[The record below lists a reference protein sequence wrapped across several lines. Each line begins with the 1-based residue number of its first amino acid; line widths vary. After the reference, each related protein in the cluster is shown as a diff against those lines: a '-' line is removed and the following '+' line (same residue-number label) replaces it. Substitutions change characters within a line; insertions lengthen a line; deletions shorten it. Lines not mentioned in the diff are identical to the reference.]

1 MPTKNV
7 PVTDKS
13 TGRTYNIPVTHP
25 ENATDEQIQEQARK
39 FVESGGLKDYES
51 RVNPPL
57 IPRPPPANYGERMM
71 REYDETDFRQPFE
84 EFGPE
89 VAKRT
94 ERYQTATQELT
105 GAEDP
110 ETRGLRM
117 GGAGRLMEAAI
128 PVSQAAR
135 AAGETLVSAV
145 KPLVP
150 LSVRNFFGAGFDKLM
165 ENEVTQKGIQFLVNS
180 EKDFYK
186 WATNNPRE
194 AEALQNAVRETMGTQ
209 FDIGAAFSP
218 RPDLINLDKQLAAA
232 NRAKVAANQAKINK
246 RDQATSNMLTPIT
259 LSTRDKTEKS
269 TFGTEVWVPDDFAV
283 SQIQALERIFGFNP
297 FGSYYDAV
305 RVTQRHVDSQKK
317 RLDALIER
325 NNKTI
330 EMDFVNQKL
339 FDRLQ
344 EFKQSDVYMSM
355 PKQARQYWDNA
366 IASAQQI
373 FSTESNDLVGVLNAR
388 RRFDK
393 SRQDLGISQD
403 AEVANAQAMANKAV
417 RAAFND
423 VLKAATEGP
432 DVHNLLDDQF
442 RVLAAMDV
450 LNYKRNKEARGSFNR
465 ILDAI
470 SNHTGGLG
478 RVSTSIIGLA
488 ATGATIMQPMVG
500 GAIALAAGT
509 GYVGLQIQRHGKAA
523 VLKAYGE
530 TLGLLNKAIRSI
542 SDPTKVEALELDRLL
557 LIEMMNEA
565 KAYEEPSKDEKQQQ

>member
-13 TGRTYNIPVTHP
+13 TGRTYNIPVTYP
-25 ENATDEQIQEQARK
+25 EGATDEQIQEQARK
-39 FVESGGLKDYES
+39 FVQAGRLRDYEN

-57 IPRPPPANYGERMM
+57 TPRPPPANYGERMM
-71 REYDETDFRQPFE
+71 REYAETDFRQPFE
-84 EFGPE
+84 QFGPE

-135 AAGETLVSAV
+135 AAGETVVSAV
-145 KPLVP
+145 KPLIP

-165 ENEVTQKGIQFLVNS
+165 QNEVTQKGIQFLVNS

-209 FDIGAAFSP
+209 FDIGAAFTP
-218 RPDLINLDKQLAAA
+218 RPDLINLDRQLAAS
-232 NRAKVAANQAKINK
+232 NRAKVAANQTRTTK
-246 RDQATSNMLTPIT
+246 RQQATANMIEPIT
-259 LSTRDKTEKS
+259 FKTTDKTEKS
-269 TFGTEVWVPDDFAV
+269 MGYEYWVPDEFGNAQV
-283 SQIQALERIFGFNP
+283 EALERISGFNP
-297 FGSYYDAV
+297 YGSYHEAM
-305 RVTQRHVDSQKK
+305 RVTQRHIDSQKN
-317 RLDALIER
+317 RLDALINK
-325 NNKTI
+325 NNVPI
-330 EMDFVNQKL
+330 EMDFVNSKL
-339 FDRLQ
+339 AERLQ
-344 EFKQSDVYMSM
+344 DFKQSDVYMSM
-355 PKQARQYWDNA
+355 PKEARRYWDNA
-366 IASAQQI
+366 IATAQQI
-373 FSTESNDLVGVLNAR
+373 FSTESADLVGVLNAR

-393 SRQDLGISQD
+393 SRADLGISQD

-417 RAAFND
+417 RGALND
-423 VLKAATEGP
+423 ILKAATQGA

-442 RVLAAMDV
+442 RVLTAMDN
-450 LNYKRNKEARGSFNR
+450 LNFRRNGEARGAVSR
-465 ILDAI
+465 VLDAI
-470 SNHTGGLG
+470 SNYTGGLG

-500 GAIALAAGT
+500 GALAAVGAG
-509 GYVGLQIQRHGKAA
+509 GYVGLQVQRYGKAA

>member
-7 PVTDKS
+7 PVTDES
-13 TGRTYNIPVTHP
+13 TGRTYNVPVTHP
-25 ENATDEQIQEQARK
+25 EGATDEQIQEQARK
-39 FVESGGLKDYES
+39 FVQAGGLRDYEN

-57 IPRPPPANYGERMM
+57 TPRPPPTNYGERMM
-71 REYDETDFRQPFE
+71 REYAETDFRQPFE
-84 EFGPE
+84 QFGPE
-89 VAKRT
+89 VARRT

-110 ETRGLRM
+110 ETRRLRM
-117 GGAGRLMEAAI
+117 GGGGRFMEAAI

-135 AAGETLVSAV
+135 AGAEALGSAV
-145 KPLVP
+145 KPLIP
-150 LSVRNFFGAGFDKLM
+150 LSVRNFFGDSFDALM
-165 ENEVTQKGIQFLVNS
+165 ENEVTRNLIQFFANS
-180 EKDFYK
+180 EQDFYK
-186 WATNNPRE
+186 AASRNPRE

-218 RPDLINLDKQLAAA
+218 RPDLINLDRQLAAA
-232 NRAKVAANQAKINK
+232 NRAKVAANQARTTK
-246 RDQATSNMLTPIT
+246 RQQATANMIEPIT
-259 LSTRDKTEKS
+259 FKTTEKTEKS
-269 TFGTEVWVPDDFAV
+269 MGYEYWVPDEFGNLQV
-283 SQIQALERIFGFNP
+283 QALENIKDFNP
-297 FGSYYDAV
+297 FGSYHEAM

-317 RLDALIER
+317 RLDALIEK
-325 NNKTI
+325 NNAPI

-355 PKQARQYWDNA
+355 PKQARKYWDNA
-366 IASAQQI
+366 IATAQQI
-373 FSTESNDLVGVLNAR
+373 FSTESADLVGVLNAR

-393 SRQDLGISQD
+393 SRADLGISQD
-403 AEVANAQAMANKAV
+403 AEIANAQAMANKAV
-417 RAAFND
+417 RGALND
-423 VLKAATEGP
+423 ILKAGTEGI

-442 RVLAAMDV
+442 RVLTAMDN
-450 LNYKRNKEARGSFNR
+450 LNYRRNGEARGALSR
-465 ILDAI
+465 ALDAI

-500 GAIALAAGT
+500 GALALAAGS

-530 TLGLLNKAIRSI
+530 TLSLLNKAIRSI
-542 SDPTKVEALELDRLL
+542 SDPTKVEALELDRLV
-557 LIEMMNEA
+557 LIDMMNEA
-565 KAYEEPSKDEKQQQ
+565 RAYEEPSEDE

>member
-13 TGRTYNIPVTHP
+13 TGRTYNVPVTHP
-25 ENATDEQIQEQARK
+25 EGATDEQIQEQARK
-39 FVESGGLKDYES
+39 FVQAGGLRDYEN

-57 IPRPPPANYGERMM
+57 TPPPPPANYGERMM
-71 REYDETDFRQPFE
+71 REYAETDFRQPFE
-84 EFGPE
+84 QFSPE
-89 VAKRT
+89 VARRT

-110 ETRGLRM
+110 ETRRLRM

-145 KPLVP
+145 KPLIP
-150 LSVRNFFGAGFDKLM
+150 LSVRNFIGAGFDMLM
-165 ENEVTQKGIQFLVNS
+165 ENEVTRQGIQFLANS

-186 WATNNPRE
+186 WASSNPRE
-194 AEALQNAVRETMGTQ
+194 AEALQNAVRETIGTQ

-218 RPDLINLDKQLAAA
+218 RPDLINLDRQLAAA
-232 NRAKVAANQAKINK
+232 NRAKVAANQARTTK
-246 RDQATSNMLTPIT
+246 RQQATANMIEPIT
-259 LSTRDKTEKS
+259 FKTTEKTEKS
-269 TFGTEVWVPDDFAV
+269 MGYEYWVPDEFGNLQV
-283 SQIQALERIFGFNP
+283 QALENIKDFNP
-297 FGSYYDAV
+297 FGSYHEAM

-317 RLDALIER
+317 RLDALIEK
-325 NNKTI
+325 NNVPI

-355 PKQARQYWDNA
+355 PKQARKYWDNA

-373 FSTESNDLVGVLNAR
+373 FSTESADLVGVLNAR

-393 SRQDLGISQD
+393 SRADLGISQD
-403 AEVANAQAMANKAV
+403 AEMASAQAMANKAV
-417 RAAFND
+417 RGALND
-423 VLKAATEGP
+423 ILKAGTEGI

-442 RVLAAMDV
+442 RVLTAMDN
-450 LNYKRNKEARGSFNR
+450 LNYRRNGEARGALSR
-465 ILDAI
+465 TLDAI
-470 SNHTGGLG
+470 SKHTGGLG

-500 GAIALAAGT
+500 GALALAAGS

-542 SDPTKVEALELDRLL
+542 SDPTKVEALELDRLV
-557 LIEMMNEA
+557 LIDMMNEA
-565 KAYEEPSKDEKQQQ
+565 RAYEEPSEDE

>member
-7 PVTDKS
+7 PVTDES
-13 TGRTYNIPVTHP
+13 TGRTYNVPVTHP
-25 ENATDEQIQEQARK
+25 EGATDEQIQEQARK
-39 FVESGGLKDYES
+39 FVQAGGLRDYET

-57 IPRPPPANYGERMM
+57 TPRPPPANYGERMM
-71 REYDETDFRQPFE
+71 REYAETDFRQPFE
-84 EFGPE
+84 QFGPE
-89 VAKRT
+89 VARRT

-110 ETRGLRM
+110 ETRRLRM

-135 AAGETLVSAV
+135 AAGETVVSAV
-145 KPLVP
+145 KPLIP
-150 LSVRNFFGAGFDKLM
+150 LSVRNFLGAGFDMLM
-165 ENEVTQKGIQFLVNS
+165 ENEVTRQGIQFLANS

-186 WATNNPRE
+186 WASSNPRE
-194 AEALQNAVRETMGTQ
+194 AEALQNAVRETIGTQ

-218 RPDLINLDKQLAAA
+218 RPDLINLDRQLAAA
-232 NRAKVAANQAKINK
+232 NRAKVAANQARTTK
-246 RDQATSNMLTPIT
+246 RQQATANMIEPIT
-259 LSTRDKTEKS
+259 FKTTEKTEKS
-269 TFGTEVWVPDDFAV
+269 MGYEYWVPDEFGNLQV
-283 SQIQALERIFGFNP
+283 QALENIKDFNP
-297 FGSYYDAV
+297 FGSYHEAM

-317 RLDALIER
+317 RLDALIEK
-325 NNKTI
+325 NNAPI

-355 PKQARQYWDNA
+355 PKQARKYWDNA
-366 IASAQQI
+366 IATAQQI
-373 FSTESNDLVGVLNAR
+373 FSTESADLVGVLNAR

-393 SRQDLGISQD
+393 SRADLGISQD
-403 AEVANAQAMANKAV
+403 AEIANAQAMANKAV
-417 RAAFND
+417 RGALND
-423 VLKAATEGP
+423 ILKAGTEGI

-442 RVLAAMDV
+442 RVLTAMDN
-450 LNYKRNKEARGSFNR
+450 LNYRRNGEARGALSR
-465 ILDAI
+465 ALDAI

-500 GAIALAAGT
+500 GALAALAGG

-542 SDPTKVEALELDRLL
+542 SDPTKVEALELDRLV
-557 LIEMMNEA
+557 LIDMMNEA
-565 KAYEEPSKDEKQQQ
+565 RAYEEPSEDE

>member
-7 PVTDKS
+7 PVTDES
-13 TGRTYNIPVTHP
+13 TGRTYNVPVTHP
-25 ENATDEQIQEQARK
+25 EGATDEQIQEQARK
-39 FVESGGLKDYES
+39 FVRAGGLRDYEN

-57 IPRPPPANYGERMM
+57 TPRPPPANYGERMT
-71 REYDETDFRQPFE
+71 REYAETDFRQPFE

-135 AAGETLVSAV
+135 VAGETLVSAV

-150 LSVRNFFGAGFDKLM
+150 LSVRNFFGASFDKLM

-232 NRAKVAANQAKINK
+232 NRAKVLANQAKINK

-269 TFGTEVWVPDDFAV
+269 TFGTEVWVPDDFAA
-283 SQIQALERIFGFNP
+283 SQIQALERISGFNP
-297 FGSYYDAV
+297 FGSYYDAM
-305 RVTQRHVDSQKK
+305 RVTQRHVDPQKK

-325 NNKTI
+325 SNTTI

-393 SRQDLGISQD
+393 SREDLGISQD
-403 AEVANAQAMANKAV
+403 AELANAQAMANKAV

-442 RVLAAMDV
+442 RVLTAMDV
-450 LNYKRNKEARGSFNR
+450 LNYKRNQEARGSFNR

-500 GAIALAAGT
+500 GAILAAGGT